1 MTRVARGVSSP
12 RRDVVAREE
21 PLEIQLDGRSL
32 AVVMRTP
39 GHDPEL
45 ALGLLWSE
53 RVIGSLDDVVSIR
66 HATQAR
72 DPDSCGKHLAGAP
85 APRAVRRLAA
95 PATKSLCERELRSVR
110 QGDHRSA
117 SSSDAPPLRRRIDLP
132 PFPRYDASRAAAR
145 IADGVRGDRRAPRR
159 RPLRSR
165 RSPARRCART
175 SGATTPWTRSSAGPC
190 APAKLPLA
198 GHVLLVSGRISY
210 EIAVRRRWRRAF
222 RSWPRCRRRPR

>member
-39 GHDPEL
+39 GNDPEL

-72 DPDSCGKHLAGAP
+72 DPDSAENILQVRLRRGLS
-85 APRAVRRLAA
+85 VDWRRLQRNLSAERAGGGAA
-95 PATKSLCERELRSVR
+95 KRPSKAL
-110 QGDHRSA
+110 
-117 SSSDAPPLRRRIDLP
+117 
-132 PFPRYDASRAAAR
+132 
-145 IADGVRGDRRAPRR
+145 PRR
-159 RPLRSR
+159 RWKTNRPSLFRYD
-165 RSPARRCART
+165 SP
-175 SGATTPWTRSSAGPC
+175 
-190 APAKLPLA
+190 
-198 GHVLLVSGRISY
+198 
-210 EIAVRRRWRRAF
+210 
-222 RSWPRCRRRPR
+222 